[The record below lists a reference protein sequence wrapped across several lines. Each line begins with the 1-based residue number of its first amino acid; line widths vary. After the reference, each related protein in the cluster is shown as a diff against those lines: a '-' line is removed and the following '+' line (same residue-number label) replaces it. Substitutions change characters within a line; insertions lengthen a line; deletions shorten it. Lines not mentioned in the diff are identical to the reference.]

1 MSKECIHFFGALC
14 ICIELDCLTCVIIF
28 PYGQMYN
35 VADILSRVTYCDR
48 PAVEDREVLWE
59 KRHYLFHMPQ
69 ALPKVLLAAHS
80 WDWACLDDLHTILH
94 MWSPMEPVSAMQLL
108 LPW

>member
-1 MSKECIHFFGALC
+1 
-14 ICIELDCLTCVIIF
+14 
-28 PYGQMYN
+28 MYN
-35 VADILSRVTYCDR
+35 MADNLSYVTYCDR

-80 WDWACLDDLHTILH
+80 WDWACLDDLHTMLH
-94 MWSPMEPVSAMQLL
+94 MWSPMQPVSAMQLL

>member
-1 MSKECIHFFGALC
+1 MQTMFLSIGLLD
-14 ICIELDCLTCVIIF
+14 ICHHIPF
-28 PYGQMYN
+28 GQMWYN
-35 VADILSRVTYCDR
+35 MADNLSWVTYSDR

-80 WDWACLDDLHTILH
+80 WDWACLDDLHTMLH